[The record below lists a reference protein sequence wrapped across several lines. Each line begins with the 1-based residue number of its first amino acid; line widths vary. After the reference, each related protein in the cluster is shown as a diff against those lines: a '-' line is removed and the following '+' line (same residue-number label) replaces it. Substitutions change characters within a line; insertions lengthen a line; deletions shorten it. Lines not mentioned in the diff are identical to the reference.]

1 MLTIETSDA
10 VRDGIKDLPA
20 ELWGRTIEWIEK
32 LGLLGQM

>member
-20 ELWGRTIEWIEK
+20 ELWGRTIELIEK

>member
-20 ELWGRTIEWIEK
+20 EL
-32 LGLLGQM
+32 